1 MHKHILFTLAG
12 LMNSILIFSQ
22 VINGLTNPESQITS
36 EIISNVPIFINEPN
50 SYQLNEHV
58 SKEAKLSLDSIISY
72 GKNESTGEWDK
83 KIFKEFFLY
92 SNYRDTVVEKFSWD
106 NENNDWKIRV
116 KEIKKYND
124 QNNIIHYEHHLISK
138 SKKRIDYIYT
148 DNGDL
153 AEIINSKWLVDLNKW
168 LQIEKMTKH
177 YNSKGL
183 LQVDTSYTKYTDSD
197 AWVLKSRKVYTY
209 DTKNHLLA
217 DTTYTKQ
224 KNAHEW
230 ELFST
235 TKYEYNSGYLVDQL
249 FSSWNSDMAKLI
261 PYTRKEIL
269 YETNNWNILV
279 TNEYKWD
286 KTIYEW
292 VIDSKHTFGYDA
304 NNLLTSITN
313 NYFDSETTTKKN
325 VFSFDYSITKE
336 DIILPSSYSNFG
348 AFHHKITRNE
358 YFSNELEK
366 YREAKF
372 YYSDT
377 GSLSIIDNTSQKV
390 LAVYPNPTKKSLF
403 VNFPKTYNQALFELY
418 DIRGNKIISLTI
430 NNGEEIK
437 INRLRKGIYIYSII
451 CEQNRIAGKL
461 IKD

>member
-1 MHKHILFTLAG
+1 MYKHILFTLTS
-12 LMNSILIFSQ
+12 LMSSILVFSQ
-22 VINGLTNPESQITS
+22 EINGLTIPKSQITS
-36 EIISNVPIFINEPN
+36 EIISDAPINNEPN
-50 SYQLNEHV
+50 KSQFNQHIN
-58 SKEAKLSLDSIISY
+58 KEAKLSLDSIISY

-92 SNYRDTVVEKFSWD
+92 SNYRDTVVEKSSWD

-138 SKKRIDYIYT
+138 SKKRIDYNYT
-148 DNGDL
+148 DKGDL
-153 AEIINSKWLVDLNKW
+153 VEIINSKWLVELYKW

-209 DTKNHLLA
+209 DTKNHILA
-217 DTTYTKQ
+217 DTTYIKQ

-235 TKYEYNSGYLVDQL
+235 TKYEYNSGHLVNEL
-249 FSSWNSDMAKLI
+249 FSRWNSDVAKLI

-269 YETNNWNILV
+269 YETNNWNVLA

-286 KTIYEW
+286 KTIDEW
-292 VIDSKHTFGYDA
+292 IIDLKHTFGYDA
-304 NNLLTSITN
+304 YNLLNSITN
-313 NYFDSETTTKKN
+313 NYFDSETTNKKN
-325 VFSFDYSITKE
+325 VFSFDYSIKKE
-336 DIILPSSYSNFG
+336 DLILPSSYSNFD
-348 AFHHKITRNE
+348 AFHHKIISNE
-358 YFSNELEK
+358 YFNNELEK
-366 YREAKF
+366 YREANF
-372 YYSDT
+372 YYSDA
-377 GSLSIIDNTSQKV
+377 GSLSIIDNTSQEV
-390 LAVYPNPTKKSLF
+390 LVVYPNPAKKSLF
-403 VNFPKTYNQALFELY
+403 VNFPKIYNQALFELY
-418 DIRGNKIISLTI
+418 DIRGNKIISSTI

-437 INRLRKGIYIYSII
+437 INTLKKGVYIYSII